1 MCVPGTSRE
10 PDNDTETSDSDEDE
24 DDESERDDDV
34 VDIMEFY
41 PYGIEAEFLLDREYS
56 HFVDALRAH
65 ERWCNVSFDELLSF
79 RRWVAPFWHDGMSL
93 SNAFFLHWPLF
104 RDAEMPQANV

>member
-10 PDNDTETSDSDEDE
+10 PDNDTETSDSDEGE
-24 DDESERDDDV
+24 AGESEHLMRDDHD
-34 VDIMEFY
+34 DIMD
-41 PYGIEAEFLLDREYS
+41 GIEPEFLLDREYS